1 MRNLIY
7 FLISILIINGCAKR
21 GSPTGGPK
29 DSIPPILVNANPKLN
44 STNFNEEE
52 IRLTFDE
59 WIKLDKVQDQLIISP
74 PIDNSSYEIKPLTGV
89 TKKVF
94 IRFIDSLNSETTY
107 TINFGNSIKDNN
119 ENNTLTFFNY
129 TFSTGETLDSL
140 YVKGLISDAFD
151 REPSNYVS
159 LQLYRI
165 DSIHEDSIVFKN
177 KPTYISNTLD
187 SASYK
192 FQNVKEGKYLII
204 ALKDLN
210 NNYLFDPFFEKIGF
224 IDSLITLPK
233 DSIIDFKLF
242 KEETELVWDR
252 PHFINS
258 EKIGFGYYGKL
269 DIDKIELNSKIPDSV
284 SYTFL
289 KEKETDT
296 LNLWLSRNS
305 FDSLNFNLIEKD
317 TIKLTTVK
325 FDRKR
330 DTLIDS
336 LRISSKTANILHL
349 KESFKLS
356 YNIPIYKIVD
366 SLINIRNIDSLLI
379 SFKTRINK
387 DEEELDIIF
396 EVSPSDEYNINLY
409 PNAIVDIRGNVNDT
423 LNYKVITQT
432 LEDYGNIYLDVVRN
446 NDSKFI
452 LHLIDNNGDI
462 IREYINISQNSTYSF
477 DLIRPGKYSFRLIED
492 LNENSKWDTGD
503 YLKKI
508 QPEPVYYY
516 KDEIEVRANWDLN
529 ETFNLNSRLIR
540 KNDSILRN

>member
-7 FLISILIINGCAKR
+7 FLISILLINGCAKR

-336 LRISSKTANILHL
+336 LRISSKTSNILHL

>member
-140 YVKGLISDAFD
+140 YVKGLVSDAFD

-165 DSIHEDSIVFKN
+165 DSILEDSIVFKN

-187 SASYK
+187 SVSYK
-192 FQNVKEGKYLII
+192 FQNVKEGRYLII

-242 KEETELVWDR
+242 KEESELVWDR

-289 KEKETDT
+289 KEKDTDT

-336 LRISSKTANILHL
+336 LRISTKTANILHL

-379 SFKTRINK
+379 AFRTSINK

-396 EVSPSDEYNINLY
+396 EASPSDEYNINLY

-462 IREYINISQNSTYSF
+462 VREYKNVSQNSTYSF

-492 LNENSKWDTGD
+492 LNENSRWDTGN

-508 QPEPVYYY
+508 KPEPVYYY

-529 ETFNLNSRLIR
+529 ETFNLNSILIR
-540 KNDSILRN
+540 KNDSILIN